1 MRIDTFLSI
10 LRQEVAFF
18 DKTTSGELA
27 SRLNSDCGEMAGGK
41 ACVVG
46 IHTELLSC
54 FARPTAVLIT
64 FFHRSEY
71 RLDLVFPF

>member
-1 MRIDTFLSI
+1 LFGYANQRIVRGVRLDTFLSI

-41 ACVVG
+41 ISLFGYSWYQRVSFAY
-46 IHTELLSC
+46 LL
-54 FARPTAVLIT
+54 
-64 FFHRSEY
+64 H
-71 RLDLVFPF
+71 